1 MNQENKKKRQNWI
14 HCDFLPRSITTNK
27 SVLSNNHVALRLNKC
42 ILIINFSFFH
52 SCVIFFIFYFF
63 WLSRLYLHTKS
74 LTFSSCL
81 FRPSNFSFRQFWLFT
96 FQYIHVSPLILCI
109 VSLWSL
115 LNFFPSEFD
124 PFIQC
129 FTDPTTSKSFHIG
142 PRSSIIIW
150 IWSFESFKKCED
162 QSRHFPN
169 IKFILE
175 TCEFTLIPILLI
187 IKYVQFD

>member
-1 MNQENKKKRQNWI
+1 MNQENKKKGKIGSIAISCHDQSQQTKVCCRIITLHWGSTNAYLLLI
-14 HCDFLPRSITTNK
+14 FL
-27 SVLSNNHVALRLNKC
+27 
-42 ILIINFSFFH
+42 FFH
-52 SCVIFFIFYFF
+52 SCVILFYF
-63 WLSRLYLHTKS
+63 WLSRVYLHTKS

-96 FQYIHVSPLILCI
+96 FQHIHVSPLIFCI

-115 LNFFPSEFD
+115 LNFFPSKFD
-124 PFIQC
+124 PFIQS
-129 FTDPTTSKSFHIG
+129 FNTDPTTSKSFHIG